1 MTRAYGTK
9 PLIIKGCYVL
19 LFALGMG
26 FFFLLG
32 RGDGEPARHRGWR

>member
-1 MTRAYGTK
+1 MTRAYGAK

-26 FFFLLG
+26 FFFLPG
-32 RGDGEPARHRGWR
+32 PGDGKPARDRRWR